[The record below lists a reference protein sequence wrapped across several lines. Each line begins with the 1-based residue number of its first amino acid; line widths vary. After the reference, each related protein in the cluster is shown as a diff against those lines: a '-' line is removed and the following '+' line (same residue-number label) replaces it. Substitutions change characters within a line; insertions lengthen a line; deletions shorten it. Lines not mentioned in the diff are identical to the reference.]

1 VVNGNG
7 KKSCLS
13 KGYEGFGEV
22 SLTTNEN
29 HLVTMIARL
38 AGMQLALA
46 SETSGQR
53 ETP

>member
-7 KKSCLS
+7 KKLCLS
-13 KGYEGFGEV
+13 KGYAMVGGV

-29 HLVTMIARL
+29 QLVTMIARY
-38 AGMQLALA
+38 AGMRLALA